1 MELVQTSN
9 GKHGRALPSEHRLR
23 VFLEVDHEHI
33 VFGAEVYLIYL
44 HFSDELEVF
53 NVDVDFIAR
62 GQIMWVLPVLR
73 LDLLQP
79 LGVPFRVG

>member
-1 MELVQTSN
+1 MELVKTCN

-23 VFLEVDHEHI
+23 VFLEVYHEHI
-33 VFGAEVYLIYL
+33 AFEAEVYLIYL
-44 HFSDELEVF
+44 HFSDEFEVF
-53 NVDVDFIAR
+53 NVDVDLIAR